1 MDEGDAAGALAEGDE
16 GLGLF
21 VADPASLLFDFGVVG
36 DDFVGQAGQDV
47 EGTIHGAVIIILL
60 IYYPFY
66 LTVKKLTIYL
76 ILTFLTVMTSLFILK
91 PINNKAN
98 NDNSRDLFVDELELI
113 DG

>member
-1 MDEGDAAGALAEGDE
+1 MDEGDAARALAEGDE

-21 VADPASLLFDFGVVG
+21 IADPASLFFDFGVVS
-36 DDFVGQAGQDV
+36 DDFVGQTGQDV

-76 ILTFLTVMTSLFILK
+76 ILTFLTVMTSLSLLE
-91 PINNKAN
+91 PINY
-98 NDNSRDLFVDELELI
+98 
-113 DG
+113 